1 MILRKPYAF
10 LIKNFKKINIILLAL
25 VIFILW
31 KNLSLYSFVKD
42 YIQTGIYN
50 TKLDSINNYINIFT
64 YLSLIFITAI
74 TITLAY
80 LLKYK
85 DKPYMAYVIILIVNI
100 LTAVLLMYTKYYF
113 TITVSSDFN
122 LASSLIVRDL
132 VFIST
137 LPYYPLIFLL
147 AIRSIGLDLKKFG
160 FGEDKDFININEED
174 REEVEV
180 EVSFDKEKFK
190 RTIKNKVRMAKY
202 FFQEHKFSLT
212 IIFILVIL
220 LGAFNIYNY
229 TFVKNKI
236 YKPNQTISNNGY
248 NMTINNTYITNR
260 DYTGNIIDNK
270 KSYLVLEATITNTTD
285 TTREFDASN
294 FYLYVDNSYYLP
306 TDRFNTYFTDMGN
319 LYTENKKIKGKQTQK
334 LLFIYEIKNPTEKS
348 NFLLTYQYKEASAKA
363 TKIRIKVVDISKFI
377 TKATSKLTEEIE
389 VPINL
394 DKKYNFSIPNYQL
407 TDSITYRYEE
417 CNATGNCPIY
427 EATLNKKD
435 NKTILYFR
443 FDTTDSKTEF
453 ISFLQKYGKVRYK
466 IDGVTKEQKIKYQL
480 SKYRGNYAYIEVSD
494 EIKKATTIELCL
506 TVRSYQYFYKL
517 KGE

>member
-1 MILRKPYAF
+1 
-10 LIKNFKKINIILLAL
+10 
-25 VIFILW
+25 
-31 KNLSLYSFVKD
+31 
-42 YIQTGIYN
+42 
-50 TKLDSINNYINIFT
+50 
-64 YLSLIFITAI
+64 
-74 TITLAY
+74 
-80 LLKYK
+80 
-85 DKPYMAYVIILIVNI
+85 
-100 LTAVLLMYTKYYF
+100 
-113 TITVSSDFN
+113 
-122 LASSLIVRDL
+122 
-132 VFIST
+132 
-137 LPYYPLIFLL
+137 
-147 AIRSIGLDLKKFG
+147 
-160 FGEDKDFININEED
+160 
-174 REEVEV
+174 
-180 EVSFDKEKFK
+180 
-190 RTIKNKVRMAKY
+190 
-202 FFQEHKFSLT
+202 
-212 IIFILVIL
+212 
-220 LGAFNIYNY
+220 
-229 TFVKNKI
+229 
-236 YKPNQTISNNGY
+236 
-248 NMTINNTYITNR
+248 
-260 DYTGNIIDNK
+260 
-270 KSYLVLEATITNTTD
+270 
-285 TTREFDASN
+285 
-294 FYLYVDNSYYLP
+294 
-306 TDRFNTYFTDMGN
+306 MGN